1 MLMSWAAYSST
12 SSLSRSV
19 HSWLAESSGTNIMSL
34 FSFICFYLRPFRSP
48 RHHCLFGETVLSL
61 PHGLSLFKRTFT
73 LWSNVFSAERN
84 PNRIRDA
91 GSVDRILG
99 FVIPRSLLEY
109 EKSSLSEA
117 FKWSGQR
124 DSNPRSQPWQGC
136 ALPTK
141 LCPQMFSTVVG
152 NE

>member
-19 HSWLAESSGTNIMSL
+19 HSWLAESSGTNTMSL

-48 RHHCLFGETVLSL
+48 RHHCLFGETV
-61 PHGLSLFKRTFT
+61 FKSPAWIVPFQE
-73 LWSNVFSAERN
+73 NVHIVVKRFFSGEESESDSGRG
-84 PNRIRDA
+84 I
-91 GSVDRILG
+91 VDRILG
-99 FVIPRSLLEY
+99 FVIPLSLLEY